1 MKLKALVATC
11 ALAFA
16 GQAAALT
23 PATTPDVQLYIS
35 GSSALQIMLG
45 QVAANMFVNGTTA
58 ADRTD
63 VFYDGTAAAASG
75 KNYRAY
81 FGVGKSTLAA
91 TLAGKKILI
100 IDTALGGSFM
110 GVNPVATKAN
120 LATLLPSSC
129 VMPTTAS
136 TDAATGISVY
146 SCTGTQSIAPDAGVS
161 DLDPAT
167 IAALINGGTG
177 AVAPGLVNIK
187 PTLAVVMGAPVTSNV
202 PASLT
207 NLTKGQV
214 AGLMGGNIG
223 DWSMIEPA
231 ATGKSVVVCRRVAGS
246 GTQSVINAQFFGNP
260 CSIAP
265 LAPLTSAGTTAT
277 LGSST
282 PVAAGNVVV
291 IENSSSGN
299 VKTCLQNV
307 VTGTMVN
314 AAGKQAIDVTNGNL
328 VALGAANS
336 VVLPAGGYG
345 IGVLGTDQ
353 GTTTYYNFASID
365 GVAATVANASTG
377 AYDIVGEATF
387 QDRGDLTGAK
397 LDLYTEFVTRAGDPA
412 ILGTGG
418 NLAGTLPIAGV
429 AALSEAGWAA
439 SVPFAPANP
448 VLRVGNFGNMCQPF
462 ATLQ

>member
-23 PATTPDVQLYIS
+23 PTTAPEVQLYIS
-35 GSSALQIMLG
+35 GSSALQMMLG
-45 QVAANMFVNGTTA
+45 QVATGMFVNGTTA
-58 ADRTD
+58 ANRTD

-81 FGVGKSTLAA
+81 FGLGKSTLAS

-110 GVNPVATKAN
+110 GVNPVAAKTA

-129 VMPTTAS
+129 VMPTTAM

-146 SCTGTQSIAPDAGVS
+146 SCSGTQSIVPDAGVS
-161 DLDPAT
+161 DLDPKT
-167 IAALINGGTG
+167 IAAPINGGSG
-177 AVAPGLVNIK
+177 AVPVGLVNIK
-187 PTLAVVMGAPVTSNV
+187 PTLAVVMGVPVTSNV

-207 NLTKGQV
+207 SLSKGQV
-214 AGLMGGNIG
+214 AGLMGGTIG
-223 DWSMIEPA
+223 DWSMIDA
-231 ATGKSVVVCRRVAGS
+231 TATGKSVVVCRRVAGS
-246 GTQSVINAQFFGNP
+246 GTQSVINAQIFGNP
-260 CSIAP
+260 CSISP
-265 LAPLTSAGTTAT
+265 LVPSDRTGTTAT

-282 PVAAGNVVV
+282 PVAAGSVVV
-291 IENSSSGN
+291 IENSSSGA

-314 AAGKQAIDVTNGNL
+314 AVGKQAIDVTNGSL

-353 GTTTYYNFASID
+353 GTTSYYNFASID
-365 GVAATVANASTG
+365 GVAPTVANAATG
-377 AYDIVGEATF
+377 AYDLIGEATF

-397 LDLYTEFVTRAGDPA
+397 ADLFAEFSTRAGDPA

-418 NLAGTLPIAGV
+418 TAGAPIAGV
-429 AALSEAGWAA
+429 AALSESGWVA
-439 SVPFAPANP
+439 STPFDPANP

-462 ATLQ
+462 QTLQ